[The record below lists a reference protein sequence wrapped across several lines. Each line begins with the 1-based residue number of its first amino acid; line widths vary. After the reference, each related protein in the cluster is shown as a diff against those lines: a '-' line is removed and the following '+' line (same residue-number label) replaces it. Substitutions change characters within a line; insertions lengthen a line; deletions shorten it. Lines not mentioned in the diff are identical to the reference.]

1 MSKIDLDEEEKE
13 VFNLIK
19 EYLTKKS
26 IINIIELQNS
36 INHRLRN
43 NPNYNKYKIEKII
56 KSLMKKKVI
65 LIGTRLSKEDVFTI
79 QIRKNIYEFIQKEPG
94 ININDIKR
102 KFNLGSN
109 QVIWHVKML
118 NDFNFIRSV
127 EIGNQNALFE
137 FNFDKNNEYIVFYLR
152 NEKVR
157 DILKLLENNIA
168 PLKPTKISE
177 SLNIHYNTVKKYLH
191 VLLKVKIIEKV
202 NGNKKTRYKL
212 NQEVYSKLI
221 KSS

>member
-65 LIGTRLSKEDVFTI
+65 LIGTRLSKEDVLTI

-118 NDFNFIRSV
+118 NVFNFIRSV

-191 VLLKVKIIEKV
+191 VLLKFKIIEKV